1 MAIFKI
7 LLSLFSIL
15 FIGVYF
21 LFLKRSKNYSRTI
34 LFKRCGAVC
43 SKCSSALI
51 TEQDELM
58 DVSPVLIPLDKDD
71 NLTECLSCRRE
82 SRLNL
87 LISFGSIKDK
97 FNRWILTKKSERILI
112 LLIFIPFPFIVASI
126 FIGDKTFS
134 NITSITNSCGLIIY
148 WSLMIYRVYLC
159 RKPIPDSL
167 NKYRLFRGRFIY

>member
-51 TEQDELM
+51 TERDELM
-58 DVSPVLIPLDKDD
+58 DALDKDD

>member
-51 TEQDELM
+51 TEQDDVVILYPKELM
-58 DVSPVLIPLDKDD
+58 DALDKDD

-167 NKYRLFRGRFIY
+167 N

>member
-1 MAIFKI
+1 MVTFKI

-15 FIGVYF
+15 FPVVYF
-21 LFLKRSKNYSRTI
+21 LYLKRSKNFSRTI

-58 DVSPVLIPLDKDD
+58 DALDKDD

-97 FNRWILTKKSERILI
+97 FNRWILTKKSERILF

-148 WSLMIYRVYLC
+148 WSLMIYRIWLC
-159 RKPIPDSL
+159 RKPLPDSL
-167 NKYRLFRGRFIY
+167 N